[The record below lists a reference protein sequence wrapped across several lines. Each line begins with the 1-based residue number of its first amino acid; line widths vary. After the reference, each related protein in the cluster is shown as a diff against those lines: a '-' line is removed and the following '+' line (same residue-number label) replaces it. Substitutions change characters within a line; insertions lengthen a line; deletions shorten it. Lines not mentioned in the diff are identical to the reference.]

1 VTPAPTPEP
10 TPATTSRGRRHIRL
24 VFALVIASLL
34 GTFAVY
40 TALVSDTTPLI
51 GVAEAAAGK
60 KAGEDVKLTGK
71 VLSFSGDA
79 STDAGMKITLADYA
93 DGETIAAIY
102 RGSVPDAFKAG
113 REIVLDGRASGGVF
127 QAKADSLVTKCP
139 SKYTPG
145 DADSAQS

>member
-1 VTPAPTPEP
+1 VTPAP
-10 TPATTSRGRRHIRL
+10 ATRGRRHIRL

-71 VLSFSGDA
+71 VLAFSGDA
-79 STDAGMKITLADYA
+79 STDTGMRITLADYT
-93 DGETIAAIY
+93 DGETIPVVY
-102 RGSVPDAFKAG
+102 RGSVPDAFKVG
-113 REIVLDGRASGGVF
+113 RQIVLDGKASGGVF
-127 QAKADSLVTKCP
+127 RAKADSLVTKCP

-145 DADSAQS
+145 DGASARS

>member
-1 VTPAPTPEP
+1 VTPAPAP
-10 TPATTSRGRRHIRL
+10 RGRRHIRL

-51 GVAEAAAGK
+51 GVAAAASGQ
-60 KAGEDVKLTGK
+60 KAGQDVKLTGK
-71 VLSFSGDA
+71 VVSFSGDA
-79 STDAGMKITLADYA
+79 STDAGMRIMLADYG
-93 DGETIAAIY
+93 DGETIPVVY
-102 RGSVPDAFKAG
+102 HGSVPDAFKAG
-113 REIVLDGRASGGVF
+113 REIVLDGTATSGVF
-127 QAKADSLVTKCP
+127 HAKADSLVTKCP

>member
-1 VTPAPTPEP
+1 MT
-10 TPATTSRGRRHIRL
+10 RGRRHIRL

-51 GVAEAAAGK
+51 GVAEAAAGQT
-60 KAGEDVKLTGK
+60 AGEDVKLTGK
-71 VLSFSGDA
+71 VVSFSGDA

-93 DGETIAAIY
+93 GGGQTIPVVY
-102 RGSVPDAFKAG
+102 RGSVPDAFKEG
-113 REIVLDGRASGGVF
+113 REIVLDGTAAGGVF
-127 QAKADSLVTKCP
+127 HAKADSLVTKCP

>member
-1 VTPAPTPEP
+1 MTPAPT
-10 TPATTSRGRRHIRL
+10 SGGRRHIRL

-51 GVAEAAAGK
+51 GVAEAAAGQ

-71 VLSFSGDA
+71 VVSFSGDA
-79 STDAGMKITLADYA
+79 STDAGMRITLADYG
-93 DGETIAAIY
+93 DGQTIPVVY

-113 REIVLDGRASGGVF
+113 REIVLDGTATGGVF
-127 QAKADSLVTKCP
+127 HAKADSLVTKCP

>member
-1 VTPAPTPEP
+1 M
-10 TPATTSRGRRHIRL
+10 
-24 VFALVIASLL
+24 FALVIASLL

-60 KAGEDVKLTGK
+60 NAGEDVKLTGK

-79 STDAGMKITLADYA
+79 STEAGMKITLADYT
-93 DGETIAAIY
+93 DGETIAVVY
-102 RGSVPDAFKAG
+102 RGSVPDAFRNG
-113 REIVLDGRASGGVF
+113 RQIVVDGTAANGVF
-127 QAKADSLVTKCP
+127 TAKADSMVTKCP

>member
-1 VTPAPTPEP
+1 M
-10 TPATTSRGRRHIRL
+10 
-24 VFALVIASLL
+24 IASLL

-51 GVAEAAAGK
+51 GVAEAAAGA

-71 VLSFSGDA
+71 VVSFSGDA
-79 STDAGMKITLADYA
+79 STDAGMRIMLADHV
-93 DGETIAAIY
+93 DGETIPVVY
-102 RGSVPDAFKAG
+102 RGSVPDAFKEG
-113 REIVLDGRASGGVF
+113 REIVLDGRSADGVF

-139 SKYTPG
+139 SKYSPG

>member
-1 VTPAPTPEP
+1 
-10 TPATTSRGRRHIRL
+10 

-51 GVAEAAAGK
+51 GVAEAASGK

-79 STDAGMKITLADYA
+79 STEAGMRITLADYA
-93 DGETIAAIY
+93 GGQTIPVVY

-113 REIVLDGRASGGVF
+113 REIVLDGTAAGGVF
-127 QAKADSLVTKCP
+127 RAKDDSLVTKCP

-145 DADSAQS
+145 DAASAQS